1 MGTGKSC
8 TLTLKIAKSGKY
20 PAKTSTKIITKKSAT
35 TTTLAPTTTTTTT
48 TVAPTTTT
56 LAPVPLYSVGD
67 TGPGGGTIF
76 YVDLTRVEGSQ
87 YFEAACA
94 GWSDGTCG
102 GSDLTDPT
110 AQWGCS
116 GTSIIG
122 YGTGITAGEQNTT
135 DIVNACATAGIAA
148 KVANDLWLGGQSDWF
163 LPSKDELNQMYIQ
176 RTAIGGFSAHYYWSS
191 SEYGDYSAWYQYFAD
206 GNQSQFFKSWANYV
220 RPVRRFSG
228 SDAPPPTTTT
238 TTTTLAPVPLYS
250 VGDTGPGGGT
260 IFYVDLTRVEGS
272 QYFEAACAGWS
283 DGTCGGSD
291 LTDPTAQW
299 GCAWTS
305 ITGADGTGIGT
316 GEQNTT
322 DIVTGCATA
331 GIAARRANDLWL
343 GGQSDWFLPSKD
355 ELNQMYIRRTAIGG
369 FSADYYWSSSEYG
382 EGIAWYQYFADG
394 SENANNT
401 SVTAYVRPVR
411 AF

>member
-1 MGTGKSC
+1 MFGLSGCWGGVVMFGFVRGVRGRAAAVMLVVAGLWGGVAASSVVAGPSTTVTWKVSSLTAGQVKSLSNVASSNSLGVKTWSKTGSCTLSPTNRPTTLTMGTGKSC

-35 TTTLAPTTTTTTT
+35 TTTLAPTTTTVAATTT
-48 TVAPTTTT
+48 TVA
-56 LAPVPLYSVGD
+56 
-67 TGPGGGTIF
+67 
-76 YVDLTRVEGSQ
+76 LT
-87 YFEAACA
+87 CA
-94 GWSDGTCG
+94 TG
-102 GSDLTDPT
+102 GS
-110 AQWGCS
+110 C
-116 GTSIIG
+116 
-122 YGTGITAGEQNTT
+122 Y
-135 DIVNACATAGIAA
+135 
-148 KVANDLWLGGQSDWF
+148 
-163 LPSKDELNQMYIQ
+163 
-176 RTAIGGFSAHYYWSS
+176 
-191 SEYGDYSAWYQYFAD
+191 
-206 GNQSQFFKSWANYV
+206 
-220 RPVRRFSG
+220 
-228 SDAPPPTTTT
+228 
-238 TTTTLAPVPLYS
+238 

-394 SENANNT
+394 NQSQFFKSWAN
-401 SVTAYVRPVR
+401 YVRPVR

>member
-1 MGTGKSC
+1 MFGFVRGVRGRAAAVVLVMAALWGGVAAGSVVAGPSTTVTWKVSSLTAGQVKSLSAVASSNSLGVKTWSKTGSCTLSPTSKPTKLTMGTGKSC

-35 TTTLAPTTTTTTT
+35 TTT
-48 TVAPTTTT
+48 VA
-56 LAPVPLYSVGD
+56 
-67 TGPGGGTIF
+67 
-76 YVDLTRVEGSQ
+76 LT
-87 YFEAACA
+87 CA
-94 GWSDGTCG
+94 TG
-102 GSDLTDPT
+102 GS
-110 AQWGCS
+110 C
-116 GTSIIG
+116 
-122 YGTGITAGEQNTT
+122 Y
-135 DIVNACATAGIAA
+135 
-148 KVANDLWLGGQSDWF
+148 
-163 LPSKDELNQMYIQ
+163 
-176 RTAIGGFSAHYYWSS
+176 
-191 SEYGDYSAWYQYFAD
+191 
-206 GNQSQFFKSWANYV
+206 
-220 RPVRRFSG
+220 
-228 SDAPPPTTTT
+228 
-238 TTTTLAPVPLYS
+238 

-331 GIAARRANDLWL
+331 GIAAKVANDLWL

-369 FSADYYWSSSEYG
+369 FSTVDYWSSSEYG
-382 EGIAWYQYFADG
+382 EGIAWYQYFDDG

>member
-1 MGTGKSC
+1 MFGFVRGVRGRAAAVMLVVAGLWGGVAASSVVAGPSTTVTWKVSSLTAGQVKSLSNVASSNSLGVKTWSKTGSCTLSPTNRPTTLTMGTGKSC

-163 LPSKDELNQMYIQ
+163 LPSKDELNQMYI
-176 RTAIGGFSAHYYWSS
+176 
-191 SEYGDYSAWYQYFAD
+191 
-206 GNQSQFFKSWANYV
+206 
-220 RPVRRFSG
+220 
-228 SDAPPPTTTT
+228 
-238 TTTTLAPVPLYS
+238 
-250 VGDTGPGGGT
+250 
-260 IFYVDLTRVEGS
+260 
-272 QYFEAACAGWS
+272 
-283 DGTCGGSD
+283 
-291 LTDPTAQW
+291 
-299 GCAWTS
+299 
-305 ITGADGTGIGT
+305 
-316 GEQNTT
+316 
-322 DIVTGCATA
+322 
-331 GIAARRANDLWL
+331 
-343 GGQSDWFLPSKD
+343 
-355 ELNQMYIRRTAIGG
+355 RRTAIGG